1 MIPANELSA
10 VSPHF
15 PCCGCLSYAR
25 LRDLLKLRPRPRN
38 CATAGSSRTRFR
50 NRASRALK
58 TRCDEPPY
66 DQDYYRANNCA
77 DESSAFA
84 GLIPPDRL
92 AKVRCYK
99 SSNNSEHRRPD
110 EPGGL
115 MLVSRI

>member
-1 MIPANELSA
+1 MPKASQSEREPPPSQQLLELKPPRAQDVVSDSKELSA
-10 VSPHF
+10 S
-15 PCCGCLSYAR
+15 
-25 LRDLLKLRPRPRN
+25 RP
-38 CATAGSSRTRFR
+38 
-50 NRASRALK
+50 LK
-58 TRCDEPPY
+58 TRCDEPPH